1 MKPLNRRSHWLLWV
15 LAAGASFL
23 VGGQR
28 LLVPQELQVQAG
40 QSPDKGG
47 GTLKIPGTSDMQA
60 NTAPLI
66 AERDPTLEAPQRAHT
81 IPTSGGDA
89 FSRLSWL
96 PPPPKVVVV
105 APPPPPVVVPTAPPL
120 PFTFVGLLEQ
130 GFGATHPKAFLT
142 RGDALL
148 VVAAGDTVEDNYSI
162 DSITAQQI
170 TVTYLPLKTRQVLNV
185 SGALR

>member
-1 MKPLNRRSHWLLWV
+1 MKLLNRSSRWLLLV

-23 VGGQR
+23 VGEQW
-28 LLVPQELQVQAG
+28 LLVPQDQQVQAS
-40 QSPDKGG
+40 QN
-47 GTLKIPGTSDMQA
+47 PGTTVLHA
-60 NTAPLI
+60 NTVPQAI
-66 AERDPTLEAPQRAHT
+66 ERDPTLEAPQRART
-81 IPTSGGDA
+81 SPTAGGDA
-89 FSRLSWL
+89 FARLSWL
-96 PPPPKVVVV
+96 PPPPKVVFV

-130 GFGATHPKAFLT
+130 GLGTSQPKAFLT

-170 TVTYLPLKTRQVLNV
+170 TMTYLPLKTRQVLNV